1 MNNIQSRK
9 QNKYVVPLLLLLAF
23 WPVLNWLFRN
33 LTRGGLYGPEDVISI
48 FSALLIL
55 LELHWTR
62 QLKCKLKL
70 NEGDLKS
77 EEIDS
82 NKGIGYLT
90 CVVALYIVLQIAH
103 MYFVLE
109 PLPMLVQEALFIV
122 AVAPFLSRYI
132 LGSNFNLSLFAML
145 FYCLPL
151 YASLEFFLSFPFRLL
166 ATSGA
171 ALLLS
176 VTGIPSSPHDTSMF
190 VGHLAVPVSIEPA
203 CSGLRFFFAGQVL
216 ACFLSLRLR
225 LGPYQT
231 IFACLA
237 ALVLALG
244 ANILR
249 IASLSVLSC
258 SSLVDSFSA
267 PGQMEMAH
275 EAIGISSFIV
285 TVVAAFL
292 CVKFLRPGKF
302 N

>member
-1 MNNIQSRK
+1 MNNIQNRK
-9 QNKYVVPLLLLLAF
+9 QNKYLVPLLLLVAF

-33 LTRGGLYGPEDVISI
+33 LTQGGLYGPEDVISI
-48 FSALLIL
+48 FSALLVL

-62 QLKCKLKL
+62 RLKL
-70 NEGDLKS
+70 NSKDK
-77 EEIDS
+77 IDS
-82 NKGIGYLT
+82 NKSIGYLT

-132 LGSNFNLSLFAML
+132 LGSNFNLALFAML

-151 YASLEFFLSFPFRLL
+151 YASMEFFFSFPFRLL

-225 LGPYQT
+225 LGPFQT

-237 ALVLALG
+237 ALFLALG

-258 SSLVDSFSA
+258 SSLVDSLSA

-292 CVKFLRPGKF
+292 CVKFLRPIESK
-302 N
+302 